1 MMNPSRISCAIKVW
15 LLGLMVVAAP
25 AIAAEVDPQAES
37 LLRAMAEVITGAE
50 SLQVAT
56 VWTTDASASGLM
68 NKSRTEG
75 FVAREMPNRFTFR
88 VTGDSPGAVIL
99 SDGAQMTTHLEKYRS
114 YAQEPAPE
122 NLAVLEGGLVQKVI
136 GQTPYHA
143 FLLSADPYA
152 ALVGDAS
159 KIVYHGVEKHRD
171 ISCHRVEVFRE
182 GPGFNLF
189 IQEEGQPLVRAI
201 EPDTE
206 AMEEQLS
213 FRIPGIQVEI
223 AFTYDWKIGEPIE
236 SSHFAFAP
244 AEDLFRK
251 PTLLAMLQAGP
262 PHALLGKAAPS
273 FSLQKLDGSEFTLAD
288 EIGEKIIIL
297 DFWSMRCGPC
307 IQALPTL
314 AEVAKEYESKGVI
327 LLAVNLGE
335 PADMVQTFL
344 ENQEVELPVGLDLAR
359 MAATSYQVGPIP
371 QTVLIGKNGVVENV
385 HIGLPPDLKGVLSK
399 ELDTL
404 IEGKSLLK

>member
-1 MMNPSRISCAIKVW
+1 M
-15 LLGLMVVAAP
+15 
-25 AIAAEVDPQAES
+25 
-37 LLRAMAEVITGAE
+37 
-50 SLQVAT
+50 
-56 VWTTDASASGLM
+56 
-68 NKSRTEG
+68 
-75 FVAREMPNRFTFR
+75 
-88 VTGDSPGAVIL
+88 
-99 SDGAQMTTHLEKYRS
+99 
-114 YAQEPAPE
+114 
-122 NLAVLEGGLVQKVI
+122 

-143 FLLSADPYA
+143 FLLSADPYE

-159 KIVYHGVEKHRD
+159 KIVYHGVEKHRE
-171 ISCHRVEVFRE
+171 IPCHRLEIFRE
-182 GPGFNLF
+182 GPGFNLY

-206 AMEEQLS
+206 AMEKQLS
-213 FRIPGIQVEI
+213 FRIPGIEVEI

-236 SSHFAFAP
+236 RSEFAFAP

-262 PHALLGKAAPS
+262 PHPLLGKEAPS

-288 EIGEKIIIL
+288 AIGEKIIIL

-335 PADMVQTFL
+335 PVDMVQTFL

-359 MAATSYQVGPIP
+359 AAATSYQVGPIP

-385 HIGLPPDLKGVLSK
+385 HIGLPSDLKGVLTK

>member
-1 MMNPSRISCAIKVW
+1 MNASRISYAKKVW
-15 LLGLMVVAAP
+15 LLGLMAVSAP
-25 AIAAEVDPQAES
+25 AFSAEVDPKAES
-37 LLRAMAEVITGAE
+37 LLRAMAEVVKGAE

-75 FVAREMPNRFTFR
+75 FVAREAPNRFAFR

-122 NLAVLEGGLVQKVI
+122 HFALLEGGLVQKVM

-143 FLLSADPYA
+143 FLLSADPYE

-159 KIVYHGVEKHRD
+159 KIVYHGVEKHRE
-171 ISCHRVEVFRE
+171 IPCHRLEIFRE
-182 GPGFNLF
+182 GPGFNLY

-206 AMEEQLS
+206 AMEKQLS
-213 FRIPGIQVEI
+213 FRIPGIEVEI

-236 SSHFAFAP
+236 RSEFAFAP

-262 PHALLGKAAPS
+262 PHALLGKEAPS
-273 FSLQKLDGSEFTLAD
+273 FSLQKLDGSEFTLS
-288 EIGEKIIIL
+288 EELGEKIVIL

-314 AEVAKEYESKGVI
+314 AEVAKEYESKGVV

-359 MAATSYQVGPIP
+359 AAATSYQVGPIP
-371 QTVLIGKNGVVENV
+371 QTVLIGKNGIVENV
-385 HIGLPPDLKGVLSK
+385 HIGLPHDLKGVLTK